1 MPIPYKKVSTVRG
14 NDYDF
19 YLIHSIRRFKALKN
33 YVNLNSS
40 GQGFIEGNKSKS
52 SEWLA
57 KFKEIPVSC
66 FKSPFQSFDFS
77 DYSDVIKK
85 KEIPHRIQRRG
96 NQDFYRGKRILIRRG
111 IIQKNVNPKGQIIAR
126 LETEEFA
133 FRNSINCI
141 STSAV
146 CFYN

>member
-1 MPIPYKKVSTVRG
+1 M
-14 NDYDF
+14 
-19 YLIHSIRRFKALKN
+19 KN
-33 YVNLNSS
+33 YVNLNNS

-85 KEIPHRIQRRG
+85 RKFHFGFREEGIKTFIEEKE
-96 NQDFYRGKRILIRRG
+96 F
-111 IIQKNVNPKGQIIAR
+111 
-126 LETEEFA
+126 
-133 FRNSINCI
+133 
-141 STSAV
+141 
-146 CFYN
+146 